1 MQTVVENTVENVG
14 FKMIT
19 RSSMI
24 LRLVIVNSY
33 RKVVLV
39 LFLIIDN
46 YLIYS
51 CIGLSF
57 L

>member
-1 MQTVVENTVENVG
+1 MIVENTVENIGV
-14 FKMIT
+14 KMIM

-39 LFLIIDN
+39 L
-46 YLIYS
+46 
-51 CIGLSF
+51 SF
-57 L
+57 

>member
-46 YLIYS
+46 CLIYS